1 MMAGRLKFAP
11 LFYGLNKYNYQQ
23 IEILDSM
30 MRLSAPPDI
39 ASSFFYQLPPVKA
52 ASLYRNISLVMPDM
66 WSQVFKIATLTEI
79 MRQKTIKNFH
89 STEQTQNSRKRTA
102 FFLERF
108 FERFIYTVICFY
120 LTNTRGSNIC
130 FTHFPNKQGGE

>member
-1 MMAGRLKFAP
+1 MMTGRLKFAP

-52 ASLYRNISLVMPDM
+52 SSLYRNISLVMPDTCN
-66 WSQVFKIATLTEI
+66 QVFKIATLTEI
-79 MRQKTIKNFH
+79 MRQKTIKNVH
-89 STEQTQNSRKRTA
+89 SIE
-102 FFLERF
+102 
-108 FERFIYTVICFY
+108 
-120 LTNTRGSNIC
+120 
-130 FTHFPNKQGGE
+130 